1 MHTFDLMKKQ
11 ITSFFFGVLTVTIL
25 LNCYFVS
32 IFKNSDLI
40 NTKTI
45 KSEKTIQLK
54 KDSYSFAI
62 NELEEEEDD
71 EFSNSQKNK
80 SIFLFL
86 NNKPFYSDFNFGINN
101 SEINKIIN
109 IEFAFIKKPLPLW
122 LETRQIII

>member
-1 MHTFDLMKKQ
+1 MKRQ
-11 ITSFFFGVLTVTIL
+11 ITSFCFGVLTVTIL

-40 NTKTI
+40 NSKTL

-62 NELEEEEDD
+62 SELEEEEDD

-80 SIFLFL
+80 NIFYFL
-86 NNKPFYSDFNFGINN
+86 NNKPFYFDLNFSTNN
-101 SEINKIIN
+101 SEKNKIVN
-109 IEFAFIKKPLPLW
+109 IEFAFISKPLPIW
-122 LETRQIII
+122 LEIRQIII